1 MCERICGQRKLT
13 PYDAHNDIIYIYI
26 VKMNFVDFE
35 QWQHMAKVN
44 LVDFPPIR
52 QEKCRDPQVRT
63 SSYIYKEH
71 LSLNH

>member
-1 MCERICGQRKLT
+1 MCVKVYGGKENRLHMMLIMIL
-13 PYDAHNDIIYIYI
+13 YIYI
-26 VKMNFVDFE
+26 VKMNFVDSE